1 MNWKRYFSKIILERG
16 KTYYQRG
23 KVRDLSYKDD
33 VYHAKVV
40 GNSIYKVEIKI
51 RNDKLIYMECSC
63 PYAQSGNY
71 CKHMAAVMYAVDREG
86 DDLKQ
91 IKLNVGDKKLHPFQL
106 TKDTYQY
113 FDVGRFA
120 GDVEVTEALYAA
132 AKKLIEQK
140 KITLDEVQLGYKEL
154 SSGSELGGM
163 AVATYRDSRCEN
175 MVRIIFNRRKMT
187 QASCGVLRCDGHYG
201 TTYYYERKAI
211 CKHILAVLILLDE
224 YLKKNNPG
232 DATDGLGNLFLRA
245 FRSKH
250 VKEVIEQHIDQSM
263 DLKLEPVLEKN
274 VDKLDVTFKAGI
286 DKMYVVKNLTEFVK
300 TYENQGTMEFG
311 TKTEIDFAKHRI
323 AESSEEIYEYVRS
336 LVRAEQDRNERLQMN
351 SHYYYEPA
359 EIKNKIGLY
368 GKQLDEFFTLYE
380 NRSVACNDKSTGR
393 STKRTIR
400 MEHGKPEIAMEI
412 GKDMDE
418 KRIFHGIHVKGS
430 VPVCFR
436 GDNAIYFSKPDALC
450 RVDEEVRKLMEPLLD
465 MGQNGEISFSVGR
478 NNLSEFYYQVM
489 PVLKQAAT
497 IVENDTE
504 IISGFIPPEPVF
516 AFYLDSEN
524 GVFTCKPK
532 ARYGENEV
540 SMMDHYKNTLV
551 QDATRLC
558 QREEEMLYYVGQYFP
573 NIDMEHEE
581 LHCDHTED
589 ALLHILDG
597 GVERLMALGEVHTTE
612 RFRNVNVRKAPK
624 LKVGVSVKSDILDLT
639 VSSDDLKKDELLQL
653 LQDYRRKKKY
663 YRLKNGD
670 FVIVNEADMDM
681 LSEMMETLNVSPKE
695 FVKDNMKLPV
705 YRALYLNKM
714 LEQGENVRLNRDKH
728 FKNLIKEFKTV
739 DDSEFEVPESL
750 TSVMRNYQVKGFQ
763 WLKTL
768 EQYRFGGILAD
779 DMGLG
784 KTLQMIS
791 VLLSAKESAKT
802 GTSIIIS
809 PASLV
814 YNWGQEFAK
823 FAPEMKVRPVT
834 ENQKERV
841 EIIREYQNYDV
852 LITSYDLLKRDI
864 AEYEDI
870 NFEYQVLDEA
880 QYIKNH
886 STAAAKAVKVLKS
899 AHRFALTGTPIEN
912 RLSELW
918 SIFDYLMPGFL
929 YSYEVFRRELETPIV
944 KYKDEDASN
953 RLRRMVA
960 PFILRR
966 LKGDVLKD
974 LPDKIEEIRYAKFE
988 GEQQQLYHAQVLHMK
1003 EMIANQGAE
1012 DFQKNKLQIL
1022 AELTKIRQIC
1032 CDPELLFDKYGGSS
1046 AKRHACV
1053 ELIQSAIEGEHK
1065 ILVFSQFTSMLELL
1079 EKDLKREKISYYK
1092 ITGSTSKE
1100 KRVELVN
1107 EFNKNDTSV
1116 FLISL
1121 KAGGTGLNLTG
1132 ADVVIHYD
1140 PWWNQAAQNQ
1150 ATDRAHRI
1158 GQTKIVSVYKLIA
1171 KDTIEEKIVKMQES
1185 KKDLA
1190 ETILSGEMG
1199 GIGQMSKEEIMALLV
1214 EEAGA

>member
-1 MNWKRYFSKIILERG
+1 MNWKRYFSKTILERG
-16 KTYYQRG
+16 NSYYKRG
-23 KVRDLSYKDD
+23 KVRDLSYEND
-33 VYHAKVV
+33 VYRAKVLGTSV
-40 GNSIYKVEIKI
+40 YKVEIKI
-51 RNDKLIYMECSC
+51 RNDQLVYMECSC
-63 PYAQSGNY
+63 PHAKSGYY
-71 CKHMAAVMYAVDREG
+71 CKHMAAVMYAVDKEG
-86 DDLKQ
+86 DNLKQ
-91 IKLNVGDKKLHPFQL
+91 GKLNLEEKKLHPFQM

-120 GDVEVTEALYAA
+120 GDIEVPESMYTD
-132 AKKLIEQK
+132 AKQLIEQK
-140 KITLDEVQLGYKEL
+140 KIALDKVQIGYNEY
-154 SSGSELGGM
+154 SSGSEMGGN
-163 AVATYRDSRCEN
+163 AWATYKVTQGEQ
-175 MVRIIFNRRKMT
+175 VIRITFNKEQLL
-187 QASCGVLRCDGHYG
+187 QAHCGVYRCDGHYG
-201 TTYYYERKAI
+201 TSYYYERKEI

-232 DATDGLGNLFLRA
+232 DATDGLGTLILRA
-245 FRSKH
+245 FRSQY
-250 VKEVIEQHIDQSM
+250 VKDVIEQHTDQVM
-263 DLKLEPVLEKN
+263 DLKFEPVVEKSA
-274 VDKLDVTFKAGI
+274 DKLDVTFKAGI
-286 DKMYVVKNLTEFVK
+286 DKMYVVKNLTEFVE
-300 TYENQGTMEFG
+300 TYENQGTIRFG

-323 AESSEEIYEYVRS
+323 DETSEEIYEYVRS
-336 LVRAEQDRNERLQMN
+336 LVQAEKDRNERLQMIH
-351 SHYYYEPA
+351 HYYYDTT

-368 GKQLDEFFTLYE
+368 GKQLDEFFALYE
-380 NRSVACNDKSTGR
+380 NETVACNDKSTGK
-393 STKRTIR
+393 SIKKTIR
-400 MEHGKPEIAMEI
+400 MEQGIPEIALEI
-412 GKDMDE
+412 RKDVDE
-418 KRIFHGIHVKGS
+418 NQTFHGIHVNGN
-430 VPVCFR
+430 VPVYIR
-436 GDNAIYFSKPDALC
+436 GDNAIYFLKPDALC
-450 RVDEEVRKLMEPLLD
+450 RVKEEARKLIEPL
-465 MGQNGEISFSVGR
+465 MNMRQNGEISFSVGR
-478 NNLSEFYYQVM
+478 NNLSEFYHQILPVMKQV
-489 PVLKQAAT
+489 AT
-497 IVENDTE
+497 IEENDTE
-504 IISGFIPPEPVF
+504 IISEFIPPEPVF

-540 SMMDHYKNTLV
+540 SLMDNYQNAQV
-551 QDATRLC
+551 QNAARLR
-558 QREEEMLYYVGQYFP
+558 QREEEMLFYAGQYFP
-573 NIDMEHEE
+573 NIDKEQEE
-581 LHCDHTED
+581 LYCDDTED
-589 ALLHILDG
+589 ALLRVLDG
-597 GVERLMALGEVHTTE
+597 GVEKLMALGEVHTTE
-612 RFRNVNVRKAPK
+612 RFLNVNVRKAPK

-639 VSSDDLKKDELLQL
+639 VSSDELKKDELLQL
-653 LQDYRRKKKY
+653 LQEYRKKKKY

-681 LSEMMETLNVSPKE
+681 LSQMMETLNVTPKE
-695 FVKDNMKLPV
+695 FVKDNMKIPM

-714 LEQGENVRLNRDKH
+714 LEQGENVYLNRDKH

-750 TSVMRNYQVKGFQ
+750 SSIMRNYQMKGFQ

-791 VLLSAKESAKT
+791 VLLSAKEAGRI

-814 YNWGQEFAK
+814 YNWGQEFEK
-823 FAPEMKVRPVT
+823 FAPELKVRMIT
-834 ENQKERV
+834 GNQKERT
-841 EIIREYQNYDV
+841 EIIRAYQDYDV
-852 LITSYDLLKRDI
+852 LVTSYDLLKRDI

-870 NFEYQVLDEA
+870 HFEYQVLDEA

-899 AHRFALTGTPIEN
+899 THRFAMTGTPIEN

-918 SIFDYLMPGFL
+918 SIFDFLMPGFL
-929 YSYEVFRRELETPIV
+929 YNYETFRRELETPIV

-953 RLRRMVA
+953 RLRKMVA

-974 LPDKIEEIRYAKFE
+974 LPDKIEEIRYAKLE
-988 GEQQQLYHAQVLHMK
+988 SEQQKLYDAQVLHMK
-1003 EMIANQGAE
+1003 EMIANQAAD

-1032 CDPELLFDKYGGSS
+1032 CDPELLFDKYNGSS
-1046 AKRHACV
+1046 AKRQACV

-1079 EKDLKREKISYYK
+1079 EKDLKKEKIAYYK

-1107 EFNKNDTSV
+1107 EFNKDSTPV

-1171 KDTIEEKIVKMQES
+1171 KDSIEEKIVKMQES
-1185 KKDLA
+1185 KRDLA
-1190 ETILSGEMG
+1190 DTILSGETG
-1199 GIGQMSKEEIMALLV
+1199 GIAQMSKEEIMGLLL
-1214 EEAGA
+1214 

>member
-1 MNWKRYFSKIILERG
+1 MNWKRYFTRTILERG
-16 KTYYQRG
+16 NSYYRRG
-23 KVRDLSYKDD
+23 KVRDLSYEND
-33 VYHAKVV
+33 VYRARVF
-40 GNSIYKVEIKI
+40 GSSIYKVEIKI
-51 RNDKLIYMECSC
+51 KNDQLVYMECNC
-63 PYAQSGNY
+63 PHAKSGYY
-71 CKHMAAVMYAVDREG
+71 CKHMAAVMYAVDAE
-86 DDLKQ
+86 DMNLKQ
-91 IKLNVGDKKLHPFQL
+91 RKLKLTEKKLRPFQM
-106 TKDTYQY
+106 TQNTYQY

-120 GDVEVTEALYAA
+120 GNIEVSESMYED

-140 KITLDEVQLGYKEL
+140 KITLDSVQMGYNEY
-154 SSGSELGGM
+154 SSGSEMGGNAM
-163 AVATYRDSRCEN
+163 ATYQIAQSEQ
-175 MVRIIFNRRKMT
+175 MIRITFNREQLF
-187 QASCGVLRCDGHYG
+187 QAHCGVYRCDGHYG
-201 TTYYYERKAI
+201 TSYYYEKKEI
-211 CKHILAVLILLDE
+211 CQHILATLMLLDE

-232 DATDGLGNLFLRA
+232 DATDGLGALVLRA
-245 FRSKH
+245 FRSQH
-250 VKEVIEQHIDQSM
+250 VKDVIEQHTEQVN
-263 DLKLEPVLEKN
+263 DLKFEPVVEKN
-274 VDKLDVTFKAGI
+274 TDRMDVTFKAGI
-286 DKMYVVKNLTEFVK
+286 DKMYVVKNLTEFVDV
-300 TYENQGTMEFG
+300 YENQGMMGFG
-311 TKTEIDFAKHRI
+311 SKTEIDFAKHRI
-323 AESSEEIYEYVRS
+323 SEASEKIYEYVRS
-336 LVRAEQDRNERLQMN
+336 LVQAEKDRNERLLMN
-351 SHYYYEPA
+351 THYYYDIA

-368 GKQLDEFFTLYE
+368 GKRLDEFFTLYE
-380 NRSVACNDKSTGR
+380 NHTVACNDKTTGK
-393 STKRTIR
+393 TVKKTIR
-400 MEHGKPEIAMEI
+400 MECGIPDIALTIRKEV
-412 GKDMDE
+412 DANQ
-418 KRIFHGIHVKGS
+418 IFHGIQVSGN
-430 VPVCFR
+430 VPSYVR
-436 GDNAIYFSKPDALC
+436 GDSAIYFFKPDALC
-450 RVDEEVRKLMEPLLD
+450 RVEDEVRKLIEPLLN
-465 MGQNGEISFSVGR
+465 MGYDGKIAFSVGR
-478 NNLSEFYYQVM
+478 NNLSEFYYQILPVM
-489 PVLKQAAT
+489 KQ
-497 IVENDTE
+497 VVKVEENDME
-504 IISGFIPPEPVF
+504 IISGYIPPEPVF

-540 SMMDHYKNTLV
+540 SMMDNYKNDKV
-551 QDATRLC
+551 QNTARLR
-558 QREEEMLYYVGQYFP
+558 QREEEMLYYAEQYFP
-573 NIDMEHEE
+573 NINMEQEE
-581 LHCDHTED
+581 MYCDDTED
-589 ALLHILDG
+589 ALFRVLDG
-597 GVERLMALGEVHTTE
+597 GVEKLMALGEVHTTE

-624 LKVGVSVKSDILDLT
+624 MKVGVSVKSDILDLA
-639 VSSDDLKKDELLQL
+639 VSSDDLKKEELLQL

-681 LSEMMETLNVSPKE
+681 LTQMMETLNVSPKE
-695 FVKDNMKLPV
+695 FVKDNMKIPM

-714 LEQGENVRLNRDKH
+714 LEQGENIYLNRDKH

-750 TSVMRNYQVKGFQ
+750 ASIMRNYQVKGFQ

-791 VLLSAKESAKT
+791 VLLSAKEAGKT
-802 GTSIIIS
+802 GTSLIIS

-814 YNWGQEFAK
+814 YNWGQEFEK
-823 FAPEMKVRPVT
+823 FAPKMKVRLVT
-834 ENQKERV
+834 GSQKERAK
-841 EIIREYQNYDV
+841 IISEYQDYDV

-870 NFEYQVLDEA
+870 NFEFQVLDEA

-886 STAAAKAVKVLKS
+886 STAAAKAVKVIKS
-899 AHRFALTGTPIEN
+899 THRFAMTGTPIEN

-944 KYKDEDASN
+944 KYKDEEASN
-953 RLRRMVA
+953 RLRKMVA

-974 LPDKIEEIRYAKFE
+974 LPDKIEEIRYAKLE
-988 GEQQQLYHAQVLHMK
+988 SEQQKLYDAQVMHMK
-1003 EMIANQGAE
+1003 EMLESQETE
-1012 DFQKNKLQIL
+1012 DFQKSKLQIL

-1032 CDPELLFDKYGGSS
+1032 CDPELLFDKYSGSS
-1046 AKRHACV
+1046 AKRQACV

-1079 EKDLKREKISYYK
+1079 EQDLKKEKIAYYK

-1107 EFNKNDTSV
+1107 EFNKDATPV

-1158 GQTKIVSVYKLIA
+1158 GQTKLVSVYKLIV
-1171 KDTIEEKIVKMQES
+1171 KDSIEEKIVKMQES

-1190 ETILSGEMG
+1190 DTILSGETG
-1199 GIGQMSKEEIMALLV
+1199 GIAQMSKEEIMELL
-1214 EEAGA
+1214 